1 LDNALIFLH
10 PQSLQQFEVI
20 IFIEMGTI
28 HLENIEFYAFHGH
41 YKEEQIV
48 GNKFII
54 DIEIETDLNP
64 AAKSDRLEDAADY
77 QLAFRVVKDEME
89 KKSNMLENIASRI
102 LDSLYRELP
111 MIKRATVKI
120 RKMNPPMGGHIGS
133 VGVTMTR

>member
-1 LDNALIFLH
+1 MIFLH